1 MNDQLHHTAPAIA
14 PAAPRSDDRQDD
26 SAPGDA
32 PPMVLILAGQRL
44 GRVDPLAARHGVEH
58 KCLVPLL
65 GRPLIGYVLDAVDAA
80 FPAAQIVVSIN
91 DPHALDGE
99 AEARRFFDAGRLRTV
114 TAARSLLDSVCAAV
128 DGADFPVFIT
138 TGDNVLATPEAMRD
152 FHRFAVAQGAD
163 AAALF
168 ARKEAILAAHPEGQ
182 PRFWK
187 FRDGEFS
194 GCNTFWMKNRE
205 ALAMAE
211 IFRGGG
217 QFLKFPKRFIG
228 AFGLSNLIGFR
239 LNLFT
244 VDRMLARISKRFGKR
259 VAVRITDDGQLAIDV
274 DNDFSHQV
282 AERLLRAAGV
292 PDRSA
297 ASGS

>member
-1 MNDQLHHTAPAIA
+1 MPGGPAPT
-14 PAAPRSDDRQDD
+14 
-26 SAPGDA
+26 
-32 PPMVLILAGQRL
+32 VVILAGQRL
-44 GRVDPLAARHGVEH
+44 GQVDPLAARHGVEH

-80 FPAAQIVVSIN
+80 FPGAQIVVSIN
-91 DPHALDGE
+91 DPRALDGE
-99 AEARRFFDAGRLRTV
+99 AEAQRFFEDGRIRTV
-114 TAARSLLDSVCAAV
+114 TAAKSLLDSVCAAA
-128 DGADFPVFIT
+128 DLADFPLLIT
-138 TGDNVLATPEAMRD
+138 TGDNVLATPEALRD
-152 FHRFAVAQGAD
+152 FHDFAQAQAAD

-194 GCNTFWMKNRE
+194 GCNTFWLKDRE
-205 ALAMAE
+205 ALAVAE

-228 AFGLSNLIGFR
+228 AFGLGNLIGFR

-244 VDRMLARISKRFGKR
+244 VERMLARVSKRFGKR
-259 VAVRITDDGQLAIDV
+259 IAVRITDDGRLAIDV

-292 PDRSA
+292 PERSA
-297 ASGS
+297 GGGT